1 MDLIIKLGSNTFYSM
16 EEFAKNIYLYHD
28 EALALIKSKK
38 FLKILYNYN
47 EKMYNNIVELLSQP
61 FQNDAFLFKTQYIIN
76 PIMSLR
82 YHGYNFEN
90 VEELGKKILS
100 FGPQIDIYLKD
111 FLKYKLLSYYF
122 EVVHFDERKPQLY
135 KNVKTLEEEFLTN
148 ENKAYFKLG
157 FVLDNQKCILYN
169 GKKFN
174 DVKQF
179 MSYVILPVSI
189 TEFAKDFIK
198 SQYVFAWLDYLGY
211 KKEISLFESIVD
223 NVEQKE
229 RKNDNLRKI

>member
-61 FQNDAFLFKTQYIIN
+61 FQNDAFLFKAQYIIN

-135 KNVKTLEEEFLTN
+135 KNIKTLEEEFLTN

>member
-61 FQNDAFLFKTQYIIN
+61 FQNDAFLFNAQYIIN

-135 KNVKTLEEEFLTN
+135 KNIKTLEEEFLTN

-198 SQYVFAWLDYLGY
+198 SQYVFAWLDYLGH

>member
-90 VEELGKKILS
+90 VEELGKRILS

-135 KNVKTLEEEFLTN
+135 KSIKTLEEEFLTN

>member
-61 FQNDAFLFKTQYIIN
+61 FQNDAFLFKAQYIIN

-111 FLKYKLLSYYF
+111 FFTFS
-122 EVVHFDERKPQLY
+122 
-135 KNVKTLEEEFLTN
+135 
-148 ENKAYFKLG
+148 
-157 FVLDNQKCILYN
+157 
-169 GKKFN
+169 
-174 DVKQF
+174 
-179 MSYVILPVSI
+179 
-189 TEFAKDFIK
+189 
-198 SQYVFAWLDYLGY
+198 
-211 KKEISLFESIVD
+211 EIV
-223 NVEQKE
+223 NMH
-229 RKNDNLRKI
+229 

>member
-61 FQNDAFLFKTQYIIN
+61 FQNDAFLFKAQYIIN

-135 KNVKTLEEEFLTN
+135 KSIKTLEEEFLTN

>member
-38 FLKILYNYN
+38 YLKILYNYN

-135 KNVKTLEEEFLTN
+135 KSIKTLEEEFLTN

>member
-135 KNVKTLEEEFLTN
+135 KSIKTLEEEFLTN

-211 KKEISLFESIVD
+211 KKEISLFESIVN

>member
-135 KNVKTLEEEFLTN
+135 KNIKTLEEEFLTN
-148 ENKAYFKLG
+148 ENKVYFKLG

>member
-47 EKMYNNIVELLSQP
+47 EKMYNNIVELLRQP

-135 KNVKTLEEEFLTN
+135 KNIKTLEEEFLTN

>member
-76 PIMSLR
+76 PIMGLR

-135 KNVKTLEEEFLTN
+135 KSIKTLEEEFLTN

>member
-135 KNVKTLEEEFLTN
+135 KSIKTLEEEFLTN

>member
-16 EEFAKNIYLYHD
+16 EEFAKNIYLCHD

-135 KNVKTLEEEFLTN
+135 KSIKTLEEEFLTN

>member
-1 MDLIIKLGSNTFYSM
+1 
-16 EEFAKNIYLYHD
+16 
-28 EALALIKSKK
+28 
-38 FLKILYNYN
+38 
-47 EKMYNNIVELLSQP
+47 MYNNIVELLSQP

-135 KNVKTLEEEFLTN
+135 KSIKTLEEEFLTN

>member
-135 KNVKTLEEEFLTN
+135 KSIKTLEEEFLTN

-179 MSYVILPVSI
+179 MSYVILSVSI

>member
-1 MDLIIKLGSNTFYSM
+1 M

-135 KNVKTLEEEFLTN
+135 KSIKTLEEEFLTN

>member
-135 KNVKTLEEEFLTN
+135 KNIKTLEEEFLTN

>member
-135 KNVKTLEEEFLTN
+135 KSIKTLEEEFLTN

-211 KKEISLFESIVD
+211 KKEISLFESIAD

>member
-76 PIMSLR
+76 PMMSLR

-135 KNVKTLEEEFLTN
+135 KNIKTLEEEFLTN

>member
-61 FQNDAFLFKTQYIIN
+61 FQNDAFIIN

-135 KNVKTLEEEFLTN
+135 KSIKTLEEEFLTN

>member
-135 KNVKTLEEEFLTN
+135 KSIKTLEEEFLTN

-157 FVLDNQKCILYN
+157 FALDNQKCILYN

-198 SQYVFAWLDYLGY
+198 IQYVFAWLDYLGY

>member
-135 KNVKTLEEEFLTN
+135 KSIKTLEEEFLTN

-174 DVKQF
+174 DIKQF

>member
-135 KNVKTLEEEFLTN
+135 KNIKTLEEEFLTN

-223 NVEQKE
+223 KVEQKE

>member
-61 FQNDAFLFKTQYIIN
+61 FQNDAFLFKAQYIIN

-111 FLKYKLLSYYF
+111 ILKYKLLSYYF

-135 KNVKTLEEEFLTN
+135 KNIKTLEEEFLTN

-198 SQYVFAWLDYLGY
+198 SQYVFAWLDYLGH

>member
-135 KNVKTLEEEFLTN
+135 KNIKTLEEEFLTN

-229 RKNDNLRKI
+229 RKNDNLRRI